1 MKEPVV
7 VNYSSEPLSVELR
20 AVGIPDIAAEEVL
33 LEVAAVSV
41 CGSDVHQWQGTHG
54 WPVEYPVI
62 LGHEFA
68 GTVARIGARAQG
80 FRMGDRVV
88 SETAAMVD
96 PLSPLTRQG
105 LYNLDPAR
113 KGFGYGVDGAM
124 TRFVRTPAR
133 CLHRLPQG
141 VSFLHAALAEPCS
154 VAYNA
159 VVHHASVRPGD
170 HVVVLGPGPIGLL
183 CGMMAQLQGAT
194 VTIIGQPQ
202 DQERL
207 RVARQ
212 YGMATFDTVPEDVGG
227 PLGVSGVIDATGVS
241 RALFTA
247 MQLVMPGGW
256 ITKVGWGPEPFG
268 YSLDPLVQKGITLRG
283 TFSHNFPVWES
294 VLALMAAG
302 RLNLDPLIGGVW
314 PLEEWQA
321 AFDVMHQGKIVKAVL
336 KPCS

>member
-1 MKEPVV
+1 MKEPAV

-20 AVGIPDIAAEEVL
+20 TVDIPDVTAEEAL

-68 GTVARIGARAQG
+68 GTVAKVGARVQG
-80 FRMGDRVV
+80 FRVGDRVV
-88 SETAAMVD
+88 SETAAIVD

-105 LYNLDPAR
+105 LYNLDPTR

-133 CLHRLPQG
+133 CLHRLPQT
-141 VSFLHAALAEPCS
+141 VSFLHAASAEPCS

-159 VVHHASVRPGD
+159 VVNRASVRPGD
-170 HVVVLGPGPIGLL
+170 HVLVLGPGPIGLL
-183 CGMMAQLQGAT
+183 CGLMAQLQGAT
-194 VTIIGQPQ
+194 VTIAGLPQ

-207 RVARQ
+207 TVAQ
-212 YGMATFDTVPEDVGG
+212 QFCMATYDTAPESLGG

-268 YSLDPLVQKGITLRG
+268 YSIDSLVQKSITLRG
-283 TFSHNFPVWES
+283 TFSHNYAVWES

-302 RLNLDPLIGGVW
+302 RLNLGPLISGVW

-321 AFDVMHQGKIVKAVL
+321 AFDAMHQGKIVKAVL

>member
-1 MKEPVV
+1 MKESAV

-20 AVGIPDIAAEEVL
+20 AVGIPGIAAEEVL

-62 LGHEFA
+62 LGHEFT
-68 GTVARIGARAQG
+68 GTVVTVGARAQG
-80 FRMGDRVV
+80 FRLGDRVV

-124 TRFVRTPAR
+124 TRFMRTPAR

-194 VTIIGQPQ
+194 VTIIGLPQ

-207 RVARQ
+207 HVARQ
-212 YGMATFDTVPEDVGG
+212 YGMATFDSVSEDVGG

-268 YSLDPLVQKGITLRG
+268 YSLDPLVKKGITLRG
-283 TFSHNFPVWES
+283 TFSHNYPVWES
-294 VLALMAAG
+294 VLALLAAG
-302 RLNLDPLIGGVW
+302 RLNIDPLIGGVW

-321 AFDVMHQGKIVKAVL
+321 AFDAMHQGKIVKAVL

>member
-256 ITKVGWGPEPFG
+256 ITKVGWGQSHSAILSIRWSRRASRCAVPLATTSRFG
-268 YSLDPLVQKGITLRG
+268 
-283 TFSHNFPVWES
+283 N
-294 VLALMAAG
+294 
-302 RLNLDPLIGGVW
+302 
-314 PLEEWQA
+314 
-321 AFDVMHQGKIVKAVL
+321 
-336 KPCS
+336 PCLP